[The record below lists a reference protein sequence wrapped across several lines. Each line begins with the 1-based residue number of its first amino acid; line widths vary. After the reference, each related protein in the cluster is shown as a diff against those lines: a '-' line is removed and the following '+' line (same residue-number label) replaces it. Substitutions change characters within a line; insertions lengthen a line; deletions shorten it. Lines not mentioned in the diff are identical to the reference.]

1 VQALRKRGLL
11 AAITAEIAAAE
22 SSIENVQMPDRAGSE
37 AIEMRFVITVRSR
50 VHLARVLRRIR
61 RLDGVEK
68 VSRA

>member
-1 VQALRKRGLL
+1 MKTIRKRGML
-11 AAITAEIAAAE
+11 AKITAEIAAAE

-61 RLDGVEK
+61 RIEGVER
-68 VSRA
+68 VIRA